1 MREAAQG
8 GGEMAPPEL
17 VRTFYET
24 VVSQHRLEDLPR
36 FVEEGCVLRQG
47 EWTTPLGP
55 GGMVRHLAAL
65 RETYPDYTVR
75 ILRQHWARNSP
86 HGKTPDLH
94 RREHR
99 PGGGRKDRGA
109 RRRCEHL

>member
-65 RETYPDYTVR
+65 RETYPSVLWRGPT
-75 ILRQHWARNSP
+75 WALGPEQSP
-86 HGKTPDLH
+86 
-94 RREHR
+94 REN
-99 PGGGRKDRGA
+99 A
-109 RRRCEHL
+109 